1 MREKNGPSEA
11 QQPGG
16 GSSLGG
22 RQRQLRLE
30 QEGNFGSKLEFY
42 GGLNIGGAQIN
53 QWCMTS
59 FPKPQ

>member
-11 QQPGG
+11 QEPGG

-22 RQRQLRLE
+22 RQRWLRLE

-42 GGLNIGGAQIN
+42 DELNIGGAQIN
-53 QWCMTS
+53 QWCLTS